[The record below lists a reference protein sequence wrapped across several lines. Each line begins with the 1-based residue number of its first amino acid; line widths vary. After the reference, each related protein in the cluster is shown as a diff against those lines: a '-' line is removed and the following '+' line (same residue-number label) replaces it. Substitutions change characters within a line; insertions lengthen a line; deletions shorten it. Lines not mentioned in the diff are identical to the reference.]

1 MVYILSDRIMSNE
14 ISRRIVIR
22 HTATEVI
29 HVEADRQARGK
40 IVAYISP
47 SDAEKLDIFHVGV
60 SWQSLKRLKERALCD
75 IFHWELADHSLK
87 VRGRF
92 SRWNLSF
99 TNHRTGASCNV
110 NLSEEETSSLKA
122 VLFRDLE
129 GVSDPDLPDV
139 ATDR

>member
-1 MVYILSDRIMSNE
+1 LFRGPTMSNK
-14 ISRRIVIR
+14 SSSRIVIR

-29 HVEADRQARGK
+29 HVEADRQGRGK

-60 SWQSLKRLKERALCD
+60 SWQSLKRLQERALCD
-75 IFHWELADHSLK
+75 IFNWELTDHSLK
-87 VRGRF
+87 VRGKF

-99 TNHRTGASCNV
+99 TNHRTGASCDV
-110 NLSEEETSSLKA
+110 NLSEDETTSLKE

-129 GVSDPDLPDV
+129 GVADPGPV
-139 ATDR
+139 